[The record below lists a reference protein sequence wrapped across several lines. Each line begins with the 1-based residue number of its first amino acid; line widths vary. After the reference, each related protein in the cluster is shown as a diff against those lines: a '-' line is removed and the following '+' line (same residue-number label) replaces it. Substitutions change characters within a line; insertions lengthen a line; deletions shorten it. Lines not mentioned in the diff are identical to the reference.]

1 MPEFEK
7 EKVFKSST
15 AAGNL
20 SIWIRT
26 VLQTNEALKIVDPKK
41 MELQQAE
48 AKYKRTVAL
57 LKEKK
62 KALSAIL
69 SLIKELEKVK
79 IKFNRI

>member
-1 MPEFEK
+1 MK
-7 EKVFKSST
+7 ERVFKSST

-26 VLQTNEALKIVDPKK
+26 VLQTYEALKIVDPKK
-41 MELQQAE
+41 MELQHAE
-48 AKYKRTVAL
+48 TRYKKTVAL

-69 SLIKELEKVK
+69 GLIKDLEKVSK
-79 IKFNRI
+79 IVCLLL